1 MIYNNIFLWPSDLF
15 RLPREMPLRLSHRG
29 QNSAFYLNKFVL
41 RVCKFKFII
50 PEASFK
56 DDDMKKQWI
65 CLFMCLACG
74 FLTGCTEKQMAAPD
88 PKCLSGV
95 DINSAMKSSEM
106 VLVGMNF
113 VIDKQDTT
121 LHIMTTKP
129 QAGSQFFELW
139 RKDNVG
145 GYNMAQSN
153 LHSIQRTV
161 ELGFNEIQGQVC
173 IVCTV
178 KRERLSIPE
187 KQLDSA
193 GKAYSL
199 YTTGDQT
206 MQNMTLNAEQEKM
219 MDWIDIGR
227 DSRLEKVILDK
238 IDKKITGKKKGGK

>member
-1 MIYNNIFLWPSDLF
+1 M
-15 RLPREMPLRLSHRG
+15 
-29 QNSAFYLNKFVL
+29 
-41 RVCKFKFII
+41 
-50 PEASFK
+50 ASFK

-65 CLFMCLACG
+65 LLVLSLACG
-74 FLTGCTEKQMAAPD
+74 FLTGCTEKQMAAPE
-88 PKCLSGV
+88 PKCLSSV
-95 DINSAMKSSEM
+95 DINSTMKSSEL
-106 VLVGMNF
+106 VLIGMNF

-129 QAGSQFFELW
+129 QTGSQFFELW

-145 GYNMAQSN
+145 GYNCAQSN
-153 LHSIQRTV
+153 LHTIQRTV

-187 KQLDSA
+187 KDIDSA
-193 GKAYSL
+193 GQAQSIFTGSSE
-199 YTTGDQT
+199 TTQKL
-206 MQNMTLNAEQEKM
+206 TLNSEQEKK

-227 DSRLEKVILDK
+227 DSRLEKAILDR

>member
-1 MIYNNIFLWPSDLF
+1 MAKQVIIWTLVTLVSFL
-15 RLPREMPLRLSHRG
+15 
-29 QNSAFYLNKFVL
+29 A
-41 RVCKFKFII
+41 
-50 PEASFK
+50 
-56 DDDMKKQWI
+56 
-65 CLFMCLACG
+65 
-74 FLTGCTEKQMAAPD
+74 GCTEKQMAAPE
-88 PKCLSGV
+88 PKCLSGIDV
-95 DINSAMKSSEM
+95 NSAMKTSEL

-129 QAGSQFFELW
+129 QTGSQFFELW

-145 GYNMAQSN
+145 GYNCAQSN

-187 KQLDSA
+187 KDIDSA
-193 GKAYSL
+193 GQAQSL
-199 YTTGDQT
+199 FTSNNKT
-206 MQNMTLNAEQEKM
+206 MQSLTINAEQEKK

-227 DSRLEKVILDK
+227 DNRLEQVILDK